1 MATLTATS
9 SGSNYR
15 QGSSYPPSSY
25 IGNDDGGSTVWCDR
39 QKSGATFTTDTA
51 YVRFN
56 GSSLSGGGTVTAA
69 TLRLWITSRQDGDNK
84 YSLTAEFYDFG
95 GSSDSGDFA
104 EEVTAACVTPVD
116 LTGISTGAYV
126 DLVLTDVSGVSTSG
140 NFGFRITL
148 VSQSTAAP
156 AGSNGVVITSHTGTN
171 KPELV
176 VTQSSGTTPVGRTL
190 DVVWHVKGTAARTL
204 DASWHVKALAGR
216 TLGVLWDAR
225 AHVSRPI
232 ELLWDTKAHV
242 GRVLEA
248 LWHVWVPVAAP
259 VLDVAWHVKALVGA
273 TLSTHWNVE
282 GSKTPVGR
290 VLDVAWDV
298 REKVGRDLGV
308 VWGVRSLVGG
318 VFTTSWHVRSVV
330 VYSWYTMW
338 DVRKAVRADVAVS
351 WNVESHAGPPAVLP
365 PQSGAMVMGVVKAM
379 PPVTV
384 SGVITGCKRFSAV
397 LVDAA
402 SSAVVNVRDGDG
414 AGAILATVR
423 LGAAGSQSVVFGGEI
438 VTKTGVYVE
447 IVSGTPTVVVYKA

>member
-156 AGSNGVVITSHTGTN
+156 DGSNGVVITSHTGTN
-171 KPELV
+171 KPQLV
-176 VTQSSGTTPVGRTL
+176 VTQGSSTTPVSRTL
-190 DVVWHVKGTAARTL
+190 DVAW
-204 DASWHVKALAGR
+204 DVKALAGR

-248 LWHVWVPVAAP
+248 LWHVRVPVAAP
-259 VLDVAWHVKALVGA
+259 VLDVSWHVKSLVGA

-318 VFTTSWHVRSVV
+318 VFTTSWHVKSVV